1 MTTLIP
7 KIDFKN
13 GGSTPTGAINRT
25 INEKAQDYISVKD
38 FGAVGDGVANDTTAI
53 QNAVNFGI
61 TNGNAVYFPAGD
73 YNVTN
78 QITINGSVKLYGTTF
93 LATNATQN
101 HFGSRIYIN
110 FLTSTATSCFYVTY
124 NGVQIEGLQFY
135 SNQPAPTSGWTPTT
149 TPWSIYAYRAPF
161 SQIGGDSL
169 KIKNC
174 SVYGVTHGIK
184 ADGAWIHI
192 DGLMGSCFN
201 TMIDLDGCYD
211 VCQIDNVMTNATWW
225 STNSNVLNYIYDN
238 LIFIKLGR
246 VDNPQF
252 NNLFI
257 YGANVG
263 IQCNLSSAVDPAGS
277 LSLGCFSNFGFDFIK
292 KACVYVTGSNTRL
305 LMQNGYFSADS
316 TQADSNGILI
326 DLSAAL
332 CNIDLSNV
340 EFNTSGA
347 EAILCNSTS
356 TNFKLSNIR
365 VRDWGVTTTAASG
378 FDVDSNSVMY
388 YSNVFWGAGNGGTR
402 LGSTGAFIF
411 GAPLNEPNRTAAVDV
426 SQHSFTVN
434 ASANYPLLAGSG
446 LLVITSQTTG
456 ETGMYLIGG
465 TTAVLVS
472 QTGTQFVVSSTPAA
486 GKIGVQWNG
495 TTFTIYV
502 GSGVNQILYCAYTR
516 TRPSP

>member
-38 FGAVGDGVANDTTAI
+38 FGAVGDGVTNDTTAI

-93 LATNATQN
+93 LATNAVQN

-161 SQIGGDSL
+161 ADIGGDSL

-174 SVYGVTHGIK
+174 SVYGVTHGVK

-192 DGLMGSCFN
+192 DGLTGICFN

-211 VCQIDNVMTNATWW
+211 VCQINNVMANSFWWNTNA
-225 STNSNVLNYIYDN
+225 NVTNYIRDN

-252 NNLFI
+252 NNIFI

-263 IQCNLSSAVDPAGS
+263 IQCNFSSAVDPAGS
-277 LSLGCFSNFGFDFIK
+277 LSLGCFSNFGFDNIR
-292 KACVYVTGSNTRL
+292 KACLYITGINTRI
-305 LMQNGYFSADS
+305 LMQNGYFAADI
-316 TQADSNGILI
+316 TVNSNGILI
-326 DLSAAL
+326 DSSAAP
-332 CNIDLSNV
+332 CDIDLSNV
-340 EFNTSGA
+340 EFNNSGA
-347 EAILCNSTS
+347 EAILSNSVAAQ
-356 TNFKLSNIR
+356 FRLSNVF
-365 VRDWGVTTTAASG
+365 VRNWGSFTTAASG
-378 FDVDSNSVMY
+378 FDADFNCVML
-388 YSNVFWGAGNGGTR
+388 YSNVYWGAGNGGTR
-402 LGSTGAFIF
+402 LGGTGTFIC
-411 GAPLNEPNRTAAVDV
+411 GNPLNEPNRTAALDV
-426 SQHSFTVN
+426 SQYNFTVN
-434 ASANYPLLAGSG
+434 ASANYPLLLGSG
-446 LLVITSQTTG
+446 LIVITSSTTA
-456 ETGMYLIGG
+456 ETGMYLVSG
-465 TTAVLVS
+465 TTVVLVS

-486 GKIGVQWNG
+486 GKIGIQWNG
-495 TTFTIYV
+495 TTYVIYV
-502 GSGVNQILYCAYTR
+502 GSGSNQVLQCAFTR
-516 TRPSP
+516 TRASP